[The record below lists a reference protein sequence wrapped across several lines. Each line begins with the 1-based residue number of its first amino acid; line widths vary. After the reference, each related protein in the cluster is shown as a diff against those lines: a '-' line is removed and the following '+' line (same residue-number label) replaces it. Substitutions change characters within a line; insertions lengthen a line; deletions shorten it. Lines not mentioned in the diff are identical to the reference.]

1 MSDVYEVQGH
11 ERKEITREKVDCGDA
26 VKTSYYDLISGL
38 LLRRD
43 VNIEVS
49 EEFMNKFYTALQ
61 TRGVA

>member
-1 MSDVYEVQGH
+1 MSDVYEVLGY

-26 VKTSYYDLISGL
+26 IKTSYYDPISGI

-49 EEFMNKFYTALQ
+49 EEFMNKFQVTLQ
-61 TRGVA
+61 SRSA